1 MKCDTITPNSSSRL
15 LRLTHNVYICTAGTI
30 LESINSIHDNEMG
43 LVLTRLVFPNA
54 ICNTSQSKS
63 VGHSAD

>member
-1 MKCDTITPNSSSRL
+1 M
-15 LRLTHNVYICTAGTI
+15 AGTI

-63 VGHSAD
+63 VGHCEYQLRAYFELR